1 MIICESA
8 PNEELERADP
18 LWDKQQVV
26 SKSYNHS
33 HHTFVSLLLIRVLNT
48 RTANVMSLFMD
59 MFISQVAAT
68 GLWSLLEE
76 GNEIMFHELAFSE
89 QRCDNFWNMDM
100 GTRKKTFLQQACYEE
115 RVGIVQ
121 DLIALG
127 ADPNM

>member
-1 MIICESA
+1 
-8 PNEELERADP
+8 
-18 LWDKQQVV
+18 
-26 SKSYNHS
+26 
-33 HHTFVSLLLIRVLNT
+33 
-48 RTANVMSLFMD
+48 MD

-89 QRCDNFWNMDM
+89 QRRDNFWNMDM